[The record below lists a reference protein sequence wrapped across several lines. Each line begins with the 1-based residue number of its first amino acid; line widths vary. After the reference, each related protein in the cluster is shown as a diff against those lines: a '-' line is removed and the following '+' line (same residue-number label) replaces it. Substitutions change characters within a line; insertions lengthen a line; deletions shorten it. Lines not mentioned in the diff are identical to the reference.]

1 MPLRE
6 NLPSTAS
13 QAKIIGKKKLY
24 SASAARN
31 APFILEVLSQYL
43 PDKGKVLEIA
53 SGTGQHCTYFAE
65 AFCNLEWQPSEINPK
80 RLDSIQAYIKE
91 TNQVNINM
99 PLSLDATA
107 ENWAKEI
114 DAYNVIIVINFFHLI
129 SNKEMKTLIRE
140 SSLALQTNS
149 YFVIYGPFMRGGE
162 LTSDQDIKFHTSLI
176 ECDPDI
182 GYKDDFDILDEIEAN
197 NLSPEAIIEMPSN
210 NLMFVAKK

>member
-6 NLPSTAS
+6 NLPPTAS
-13 QAKIIGKKKLY
+13 QAENIGKKKLY

-53 SGTGQHCTYFAE
+53 SGTGQHCAYFAE

-129 SNKEMKTLIRE
+129 SNKEMKNLIRE

-149 YFVIYGPFMRGGE
+149 YFIIYGPFMRGGE

>member
-13 QAKIIGKKKLY
+13 QAEIIGKNKLY

-31 APFILEVLSQYL
+31 APIILEVLSQYL

-53 SGTGQHCTYFAE
+53 SGTGQHCIYFAE

-80 RLDSIQAYIKE
+80 RLDSIQAYIRE

-114 DAYNVIIVINFFHLI
+114 DAYNVIIAINFFHLI
-129 SNKEMKTLIRE
+129 SNKEMKILIRE

-210 NLMFVAKK
+210 NLMFIAKK

>member
-6 NLPSTAS
+6 NLPPTVS
-13 QAKIIGKKKLY
+13 QAENIGKKKLY

-53 SGTGQHCTYFAE
+53 SGTGQHCAYFAE
-65 AFCNLEWQPSEINPK
+65 AFFNLEWQPSEINPM

-99 PLSLDATA
+99 PLSLDATG

-129 SNKEMKTLIRE
+129 SNKEMKILIRE
-140 SSLALQTNS
+140 SSLALQTDS

-162 LTSDQDIKFHTSLI
+162 LTSDQDIKFHTSLV

-210 NLMFVAKK
+210 NLMFIAKK

>member
-6 NLPSTAS
+6 NLPLTAS
-13 QAKIIGKKKLY
+13 QAENIGKKKLY

-31 APFILEVLSQYL
+31 APIILEVLSQYL

-91 TNQVNINM
+91 TNQVNINT

-114 DAYNVIIVINFFHLI
+114 DAYNVIIAINFFHLI
-129 SNKEMKTLIRE
+129 SNKEMKILIRE

-162 LTSDQDIKFHTSLI
+162 LTSDQDIKFHTSLV

-182 GYKDDFDILDEIEAN
+182 GYKDDFDLLDEIEAN

>member
-6 NLPSTAS
+6 NLPPTAS
-13 QAKIIGKKKLY
+13 QAKNIGKKKLY
-24 SASAARN
+24 STSAARN

-53 SGTGQHCTYFAE
+53 SGTGQHCKYFAE
-65 AFCNLEWQPSEINPK
+65 AFLNLEWQPSEINPK
-80 RLDSIQAYIKE
+80 RLDSIQAYVE
-91 TNQVNINM
+91 EANQVNINM
-99 PLSLDATA
+99 PLFLDVTA

-114 DAYNVIIVINFFHLI
+114 DPYNVIIAINIFHLI
-129 SNKEMKTLIRE
+129 TNKEMKNLIRE
-140 SSLALQTNS
+140 SALALQTGS

-182 GYKDDFDILDEIEAN
+182 GYKDDFDLLDEIEAN
-197 NLSPEAIIEMPSN
+197 NLSTEVVIEMPSN
-210 NLMFVAKK
+210 NLMFIAKK

>member
-114 DAYNVIIVINFFHLI
+114 DAYNVIITINFFHLI
-129 SNKEMKTLIRE
+129 SNKEMKTLIHER
-140 SSLALQTNS
+140 SLALQTNS

-210 NLMFVAKK
+210 NLMIVAKN

>member
-6 NLPSTAS
+6 NLPLTAS
-13 QAKIIGKKKLY
+13 QAENIGKKKLY

-31 APFILEVLSQYL
+31 APIILEVLSQYL

-129 SNKEMKTLIRE
+129 SNKEMKNLIRE

-182 GYKDDFDILDEIEAN
+182 GYKDDFDLLDEIEAN

-210 NLMFVAKK
+210 NLMFIAKK

>member
-6 NLPSTAS
+6 NLPPTAS
-13 QAKIIGKKKLY
+13 QAENIGKKKLY

-53 SGTGQHCTYFAE
+53 SGTGQHCAYFAE

-114 DAYNVIIVINFFHLI
+114 DAYNVIIAINFFHLI
-129 SNKEMKTLIRE
+129 SNKEMKNLIRE

-210 NLMFVAKK
+210 NLMFIAKK

>member
-6 NLPSTAS
+6 NLPPTAS
-13 QAKIIGKKKLY
+13 QAENIGGKKLY

-31 APFILEVLSQYL
+31 APLISEVLSQYL

-114 DAYNVIIVINFFHLI
+114 DAYNVIIAINFFHLI
-129 SNKEMKTLIRE
+129 SNKEMKILIRE

-162 LTSDQDIKFHTSLI
+162 LTSDQDIKFHTSLM

-210 NLMFVAKK
+210 NLMFIAKK

>member
-6 NLPSTAS
+6 NLPPTAS
-13 QAKIIGKKKLY
+13 KVEKIGEKKLY

-43 PDKGKVLEIA
+43 PDKGKVLELA
-53 SGTGQHCTYFAE
+53 SGTGQHCKYFAE

-91 TNQVNINM
+91 TNRANINM

-107 ENWAKEI
+107 ENWAKEL
-114 DAYNVIIVINFFHLI
+114 DVYNVIIAINIFHLI
-129 SNKEMKTLIRE
+129 SNKEMITLIHE

-149 YFVIYGPFMRGGE
+149 YFIIYGPFMRGGE
-162 LTSDQDIKFHTSLI
+162 LTSDHDIKFHKSLI

-210 NLMFVAKK
+210 NLMFIAKK

>member
-13 QAKIIGKKKLY
+13 QAEIIGKNKLY

-80 RLDSIQAYIKE
+80 RLDSIQAYIRE
-91 TNQVNINM
+91 TNQVNIKM
-99 PLSLDATA
+99 PLSLDATTK
-107 ENWAKEI
+107 NWAKEI
-114 DAYNVIIVINFFHLI
+114 DAYNVIIAINFFHLI
-129 SNKEMKTLIRE
+129 SNKEMKILIRE

-162 LTSDQDIKFHTSLI
+162 LTSDQDIKFHTSLV

-182 GYKDDFDILDEIEAN
+182 GYKDDFDLLDEIEAN

-210 NLMFVAKK
+210 NLMFIAKK

>member
-99 PLSLDATA
+99 PLSLDANA
-107 ENWAKEI
+107 ENWAKKI
-114 DAYNVIIVINFFHLI
+114 DAYSVIITINFFHLI

-140 SSLALQTNS
+140 SSLALQTNGC
-149 YFVIYGPFMRGGE
+149 FVIYGPFMRGGE

-176 ECDPDI
+176 ECDPDT

>member
-114 DAYNVIIVINFFHLI
+114 DAYNVIITINFFHLI

-176 ECDPDI
+176 EYDPDI

-197 NLSPEAIIEMPSN
+197 NLSPKAIIEMPSN

>member
-114 DAYNVIIVINFFHLI
+114 DAYNVIITINFFHLI

>member
-13 QAKIIGKKKLY
+13 QAANIGKKKLY
-24 SASAARN
+24 SDSAARN
-31 APFILEVLSQYL
+31 APVIFEVLSQYL

-53 SGTGQHCTYFAE
+53 SGTGQHCTFFAK
-65 AFCNLEWQPSEINPK
+65 AFCNLEWQPSDIDPK
-80 RLDSIQAYIKE
+80 RLDSIRAYITE
-91 TNQVNINM
+91 TNQANINM
-99 PLSLDATA
+99 PISLDATT
-107 ENWAKEI
+107 ENWAKKI
-114 DAYNVIIVINFFHLI
+114 KAYNVIIAINIFHLI
-129 SNKEMKTLIRE
+129 SYKEMKNLIRE
-140 SSLALQTNS
+140 SSLALQTSS

-197 NLSPEAIIEMPSN
+197 NLSPEAVIEMPAN
-210 NLMFVAKK
+210 NLMFIAKK

>member
-6 NLPSTAS
+6 NLPLTAS
-13 QAKIIGKKKLY
+13 QAENIGKKKLY

-31 APFILEVLSQYL
+31 APIIVEVLSQYL

-80 RLDSIQAYIKE
+80 RLNSIQAYIKE

-129 SNKEMKTLIRE
+129 SNKEMKNLIRE

-210 NLMFVAKK
+210 NLMFIAKK

>member
-6 NLPSTAS
+6 NLPPTAS
-13 QAKIIGKKKLY
+13 KVEKIGEKKLY

-43 PDKGKVLEIA
+43 PDKGKVLELA
-53 SGTGQHCTYFAE
+53 SGTGQHCKYFAE

-91 TNQVNINM
+91 TNRANINM

-107 ENWAKEI
+107 ENWAEEL
-114 DAYNVIIVINFFHLI
+114 DVYNVIIAINIFHLI
-129 SNKEMKTLIRE
+129 SNKEMITLIRE
-140 SSLALQTNS
+140 SSLALQNNS

-162 LTSDQDIKFHTSLI
+162 LTSVKDIQFHTSLI

-182 GYKDDFDILDEIEAN
+182 GYKDDFDLLDEIEAN

-210 NLMFVAKK
+210 NLMFIAKK

>member
-129 SNKEMKTLIRE
+129 SNKEMKNLIRE

-149 YFVIYGPFMRGGE
+149 YFAIYGPFMRGGE
-162 LTSDQDIKFHTSLI
+162 LTSDKDIKFHTSLI

-210 NLMFVAKK
+210 NLMFIAKK

>member
-31 APFILEVLSQYL
+31 APFILEVLSQYV
-43 PDKGKVLEIA
+43 PGKGKVLEIA
-53 SGTGQHCTYFAE
+53 SGTGQHCTYFAK
-65 AFCNLEWQPSEINPK
+65 AFCNIEWQPTEINPK

-91 TNQVNINM
+91 TNQANINM
-99 PLSLDATA
+99 PLTLDATA
-107 ENWAKEI
+107 ETWGKEI
-114 DAYNVIIVINFFHLI
+114 DACNVIIVINFFHLI
-129 SNKEMKTLIRE
+129 SNKEMKILIRE

-162 LTSDQDIKFHTSLI
+162 LTSDQDIKFHTSLV

>member
-65 AFCNLEWQPSEINPK
+65 TFCNLEWQPSEINPK

-107 ENWAKEI
+107 ENWAKKI

-162 LTSDQDIKFHTSLI
+162 LTSDQDIKFHTSLF

>member
-6 NLPSTAS
+6 NLPPTAS
-13 QAKIIGKKKLY
+13 QAENIGKKKLY

-53 SGTGQHCTYFAE
+53 SGTGQHCAYFAE

-107 ENWAKEI
+107 ENWAIEI

-129 SNKEMKTLIRE
+129 SNKEMKNLIRE

-210 NLMFVAKK
+210 NLMFIAKK

>member
-99 PLSLDATA
+99 PLSLDATG

-114 DAYNVIIVINFFHLI
+114 DAYNVIIIINFFHLI

>member
-6 NLPSTAS
+6 NLPTTAS
-13 QAKIIGKKKLY
+13 KVEKIGEKKLY

-31 APFILEVLSQYL
+31 APFILEVLSQHL
-43 PDKGKVLEIA
+43 PDKGKVLELA
-53 SGTGQHCTYFAE
+53 SGTGQHCKYFAE
-65 AFCNLEWQPSEINPK
+65 AFSNLEWQPSEINPK

-91 TNQVNINM
+91 ANRANINM

-107 ENWAKEI
+107 ENWAKEL
-114 DAYNVIIVINFFHLI
+114 DVYNVIITINIFHLI
-129 SNKEMKTLIRE
+129 SNKEMITLIRE

-210 NLMFVAKK
+210 NLMFIAKK

>member
-6 NLPSTAS
+6 NLPLTAS
-13 QAKIIGKKKLY
+13 QAENIGKKKLY

-31 APFILEVLSQYL
+31 APIILEVLSQYL

-65 AFCNLEWQPSEINPK
+65 AFCNLEWQPSEINLK
-80 RLDSIQAYIKE
+80 RLDSIQAYIRE
-91 TNQVNINM
+91 TNQVNIKM
-99 PLSLDATA
+99 PLLLDATTK
-107 ENWAKEI
+107 NWAKEI
-114 DAYNVIIVINFFHLI
+114 DAYNVIIAINFFHLI

-162 LTSDQDIKFHTSLI
+162 LTSDQDIKFHTSLV

-210 NLMFVAKK
+210 NLMFIAKK

>member
-6 NLPSTAS
+6 NLPLTAS
-13 QAKIIGKKKLY
+13 HAENIGKKKLY

-31 APFILEVLSQYL
+31 APIILEVLSQYL

-53 SGTGQHCTYFAE
+53 SGTGQHCIYFAE
-65 AFCNLEWQPSEINPK
+65 AFCNLEWQPSEINTK
-80 RLDSIQAYIKE
+80 RLDSIQAYIRE
-91 TNQVNINM
+91 TNQVNIKM
-99 PLSLDATA
+99 PLSLDATTK
-107 ENWAKEI
+107 NWAKEI
-114 DAYNVIIVINFFHLI
+114 DAYNVIIAINFFHLI
-129 SNKEMKTLIRE
+129 SNKEMKILIRE

-162 LTSDQDIKFHTSLI
+162 LTSDQDIKFHTSLV

-182 GYKDDFDILDEIEAN
+182 GYKDDFDLLDEIEAN

-210 NLMFVAKK
+210 NLMFIAKK

>member
-6 NLPSTAS
+6 NLPLTAS
-13 QAKIIGKKKLY
+13 QAENIGKKKLY

-31 APFILEVLSQYL
+31 APIILEVLSQYL

-129 SNKEMKTLIRE
+129 SNKEMKNLIRE

-162 LTSDQDIKFHTSLI
+162 LTSDQDIKFHTSLV

-182 GYKDDFDILDEIEAN
+182 GYKDDFDLLDEIEAN

>member
-6 NLPSTAS
+6 NLPPTAN
-13 QAKIIGKKKLY
+13 QAANIGKKKLY
-24 SASAARN
+24 SDSAARN
-31 APFILEVLSQYL
+31 APVIFEVLSQYL

-53 SGTGQHCTYFAE
+53 SGTGQHCAFFAKT
-65 AFCNLEWQPSEINPK
+65 FCNLEWQPSDIDPK
-80 RLDSIQAYIKE
+80 RLDSIKAYITE
-91 TNQVNINM
+91 TNQANINM
-99 PLSLDATA
+99 PISLDATA
-107 ENWAKEI
+107 ENWAKKI
-114 DAYNVIIVINFFHLI
+114 NTYNVIIAINIFHLI
-129 SNKEMKTLIRE
+129 SNKEMKSLIRE
-140 SSLALQTNS
+140 SSLALQTSS

-210 NLMFVAKK
+210 NLMFIAKK

>member
-6 NLPSTAS
+6 NLPPTAS
-13 QAKIIGKKKLY
+13 QAENIGKKKLY

-53 SGTGQHCTYFAE
+53 SGTGQHCAYFAE

-129 SNKEMKTLIRE
+129 SNKEMKNLIRE

-162 LTSDQDIKFHTSLI
+162 LTSDQDIKFHTSLV

-182 GYKDDFDILDEIEAN
+182 GYKDDFDLLDEIEAN

-210 NLMFVAKK
+210 NLMFIAKK

>member
-13 QAKIIGKKKLY
+13 QTEIIGTKKLY
-24 SASAARN
+24 SASASRN

-53 SGTGQHCTYFAE
+53 SGTGQHCIYFAE

-114 DAYNVIIVINFFHLI
+114 DAYNVIITINFFHLI